1 MVPAVEVPIILIV
14 LSDEC
19 GSHDLVADAHLGLFI
34 SEYVSHA
41 VV

>member
-1 MVPAVEVPIILIV
+1 MRPAVEVPIVPVV
-14 LSDEC
+14 LSDES
-19 GSHDLVADAHLGLFI
+19 GSHDLIAVAHPGLLI